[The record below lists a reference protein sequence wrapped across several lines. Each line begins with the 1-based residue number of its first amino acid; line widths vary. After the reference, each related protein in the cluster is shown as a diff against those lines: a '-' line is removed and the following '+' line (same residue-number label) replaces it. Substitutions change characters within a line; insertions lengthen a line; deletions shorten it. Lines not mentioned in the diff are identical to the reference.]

1 MNTYTW
7 EIEKL
12 RTLNVGNQNNYVV
25 FADYSITATDGTY
38 SVIYRNTCEFEVKE
52 NDSDFVAYNDLTKNM
67 IIGWINQEEG
77 ISFIN
82 EIYVNLDRKIEA
94 KKNPPQRPTSQPLP
108 F

>member
-38 SVIYRNTCEFEVKE
+38 SVTYRNTCEFEVKE
-52 NDSDFVAYNDLTKNM
+52 NDSNFVAYNDLTKDM
-67 IIGWINQEEG
+67 IIDWINHEEG
-77 ISFIN
+77 VSFIN

-94 KKNPPQRPTSQPLP
+94 KNNPPQKPTSRPLP